1 MIEREFNLSTGA
13 SPPAPSSRPAQQP
26 ARPAARRGASG
37 RGGNKSNRYG
47 RTGRQRR
54 RAIVIR
60 RVSLL
65 LVIVALFGAL
75 AVFAFRFALE
85 LIDKLS
91 VPTYQPVTYD
101 ISGYRYDPADPYMVI
116 VNANLPLAD
125 GYTVETAQADPATG
139 MVLESAAAAA
149 YQQMAS
155 AALSQGVEL
164 TLTAGYRDS
173 AAQQEL
179 YNARYKSYRKKGLS
193 EAEAAANTATIVAR
207 PGCSE
212 YATGLLAD
220 ILTPDHGRQDTGF
233 ANTAAYAWLCRY
245 APEYGFVLRYP
256 ENSQP
261 ITGMV
266 YQPWCWRYV
275 GVENAKAVTQSGVSM
290 EEFAALQ
297 LAAQG

>member
-1 MIEREFNLSTGA
+1 MIEHEFNL
-13 SPPAPSSRPAQQP
+13 PAGSVPQEQP
-26 ARPAARRGASG
+26 ARPAAARPAGS
-37 RGGNKSNRYG
+37 KRYG

-54 RAIVIR
+54 RIIVIR
-60 RVSLL
+60 RVCLL
-65 LVIVALFGAL
+65 LVIVALFCAL
-75 AVFAFRFALE
+75 GVFAFRFAIE
-85 LIDKLS
+85 LIAGAQR
-91 VPTYQPVTYD
+91 PTYAPVSYD
-101 ISGYRYDPADPYMVI
+101 VSGYRYNANDPYMVI
-116 VNANLPLAD
+116 VNANLPLTG
-125 GYTVETAQADPATG
+125 GYAVQTAQADPATG
-139 MVLESAAAAA
+139 VALESAAAAA

-164 TLTAGYRDS
+164 TLTAGYRDAS
-173 AAQQEL
+173 AQQEL
-179 YNARYKSYRKKGLS
+179 YNARYNAYRKKGLS
-193 EAEAAANTATIVAR
+193 EAEAAANAATIVAR

-220 ILTPDHGRQDTGF
+220 ILTPDHDRQDTGF
-233 ANTAAYAWLCRY
+233 ADTAAYAWLCRY

-275 GVENAKAVTQSGVSM
+275 GVENAKAVTQSGVSL

-297 LAAQG
+297 LTAQG